1 MRPAILWEDE
11 LAIPADSGRI
21 DAFREWARSDAF
33 PDRGRIDFLD
43 GTLEIDMS
51 PEELQSHGA
60 LKSELHAALHSRVKA
75 ENLGQLF
82 IDRAR
87 LSNDSAG
94 LSCEPDLLLIS
105 LKALRAGRSRYIS
118 GSRPERLI
126 EIEGSAALVVEILR
140 DSSAGKDKNRLPPLY
155 AAAGVEELWLVD
167 ARGGEISFA
176 LGHLVEG
183 EYRTAQPEDDGFAYS
198 RVLDRHYRIRRE
210 PWEFPGTWAYHVD
223 QR

>member
-11 LAIPADSGRI
+11 LVIPADSGRI

-33 PDRGRIDFLD
+33 PERGRIDFLD

-60 LKSELHAALHSRVKA
+60 LKSELHAALHRRVKA

-87 LSNDSAG
+87 LSNDRAG

-105 LKALRAGRSRYIS
+105 LKALREGRSRYLS

-126 EIEGSAALVVEILR
+126 EIEGSAALVVEILS
-140 DSSAGKDKNRLPPLY
+140 DSSAGKDRKRLPPLY

-167 ARGGEISFA
+167 ARSGEISFH
-176 LGHLVEG
+176 LCHLVDG
-183 EYRTAQPEDDGFAYS
+183 EFRSAPTTEDGFAYS

-210 PWEFPGTWAYHVD
+210 PWEFPGTWSYQID
-223 QR
+223 ER